1 LGTWGPRPGNFQ
13 QKAMAWKDDPDLSM
27 EEWAE
32 KLHQWYAE
40 DQTETIQSDFETLI
54 KEWQ

>member
-1 LGTWGPRPGNFQ
+1 
-13 QKAMAWKDDPDLSM
+13 LSM